1 MLRALRPTVP
11 DTSAVQTRMQ
21 KTNAKEFYCLTEKD
35 LEPLAY
41 QEKANRRYK
50 NATPT
55 KLYSTEELER
65 AAVEKWGSM
74 PEVEA
79 ERNAREQKRLKRALE
94 HAGPGNDDPSKKH
107 KLVTA
112 NDAAAA
118 YDPSGSQDLPSWITE
133 RVRPCQRVT
142 STLTSHPHPQQQPSA
157 HPDPAHNPQP
167 EFILYWMRTAIRG
180 HENPA
185 LDVAKHEAQQQG
197 LPLLVAAF
205 VLTSHPYPTARRFK
219 FWMEGLRDTQRELRA
234 QGLELLIYLEGV
246 TGSSAAD
253 HSTAPRDQG
262 QAETGNGLEAAA
274 AGPSTGS
281 AGTAG
286 GPTLAD
292 SQGWQDLIKLVQR
305 CSVVVTEDMPVD
317 PEAHDLQ
324 ALTAMAPARVKV
336 LAVDTSC
343 QVPMQTVKCS
353 TSKAYIFRSAT
364 EKPRKERMDGMPYSD
379 AGQIK
384 HIAPYAPQGEGAAA
398 GAEDHPDAE
407 GASTSQGNNTQ
418 QMGHVPEGL
427 GWQPLDLSPDDVDI
441 NQLLKQCRGIDHRVA
456 GIQHTTGGS
465 TAAYTRWEKFKLA
478 GLNQYAAKRNNSML
492 RNAVSRQ
499 SAYHHFG
506 MISPFKVARDLVRNS
521 SNGSK
526 KFFDEFMTWRELS
539 YAFCFQHWPD
549 LESMQALPEWSRST
563 LEAHRNDPRPHLMT
577 DEQLDKGQTGD
588 AIWDAAQYQ
597 LALTGELHNNIRM
610 TWGKA
615 VLPWSPDPDT
625 AIKRTVFLNHK
636 YALDGC
642 DPCSYSGILWCYGQ
656 FDKPMGQE
664 KTPIYGKL
672 RKRDTSVVGN
682 KLDVATYRTLAI
694 EADSAEI
701 AGKPAQKAI
710 SDFFA
715 PRH

>member
-1 MLRALRPTVP
+1 MSAQET
-11 DTSAVQTRMQ
+11 DQHAQGTSTVQTRMQ

-35 LEPLAY
+35 LEPLAF

-94 HAGPGNDDPSKKH
+94 HAGPANDDTSKKH
-107 KLVTA
+107 KLVPA

-142 STLTSHPHPQQQPSA
+142 SPLTSHPHPQQQFSP
-157 HPDPAHNPQP
+157 HPDHAQTSQP

-205 VLTSHPYPTARRFK
+205 ILTSHPYPTARRFK

-246 TGSSAAD
+246 TGISAAD
-253 HSTAPRDQG
+253 HHTAPCDRG
-262 QAETGNGLEAAA
+262 QADTGTGLEAAA

-281 AGTAG
+281 AGVPG
-286 GPTLAD
+286 GPTLSD
-292 SQGWQDLIKLVQR
+292 SQGWQELLSLVQR

-324 ALTAMAPARVKV
+324 ALTGRAPAGVK
-336 LAVDTSC
+336 
-343 QVPMQTVKCS
+343 
-353 TSKAYIFRSAT
+353 
-364 EKPRKERMDGMPYSD
+364 
-379 AGQIK
+379 
-384 HIAPYAPQGEGAAA
+384 GAAA

-418 QMGHVPEGL
+418 RMGHVPEGL

-441 NQLLKQCRGIDHRVA
+441 TQLLQQCRGIDHSVE

-521 SNGSK
+521 SNGSR

-563 LEAHRNDPRPHLMT
+563 LEAHKNDPRPHLMT

-615 VLPWSPDPDT
+615 ILPWSADPDT

-642 DPCSYSGILWCYGQ
+642 DPCSYSGILWCYGFIANKINKSWGQ
-656 FDKPMGQE
+656 KEDKEHEGAVNILHIVQAVWFQRSGLYSRYT
-664 KTPIYGKL
+664 K
-672 RKRDTSVVGN
+672 
-682 KLDVATYRTLAI
+682 
-694 EADSAEI
+694 
-701 AGKPAQKAI
+701 
-710 SDFFA
+710 
-715 PRH
+715 